1 MDRTEREILKSLRQ
15 LGKEIKMNPAAD
27 ARVYNSLLDSFRNT
41 FPVQPKFNIL
51 LSLRPVAVSLL
62 VLVFVVSGGLGIVYS
77 ARNTFPGNILYPVKR
92 LSEKTRMIFVFNRSG
107 KIVLRAEIL
116 NNRLSE
122 AKILAK
128 KAEAGDKESELELD
142 VLAQNFTEELRVL
155 KNEVNERL
163 PENQKVKEPF
173 PAKDLLNTEVDK
185 GSLPIQDSRQTF
197 AVIPAENIEKL
208 LSETRELLAGEN
220 LALAFIRIQEVEKLV
235 NQEEPK
241 TEQDVSPEE
250 SEEKEI
256 PVLEQESIIEPVEKF
271 PSTQSPSTQLP
282 NLGSVGEISNPDEKT
297 DVQGGMQ
304 RAKDAETGMIRE
316 K

>member
-1 MDRTEREILKSLRQ
+1 MKLKDLRKQ
-15 LGKEIKMNPAAD
+15 YQSIKMDPVAD
-27 ARVYNSLLDSFRNT
+27 ARVYNSLLNSFRNT
-41 FPVQPKFNIL
+41 FSVQPKFNIL

-62 VLVFVVSGGLGIVYS
+62 VLVFVFSGGLGIVYS
-77 ARNTFPGNILYPVKR
+77 AKNTLPGNILYPVKK

-122 AKILAK
+122 ARILAK
-128 KAEAGDKESELELD
+128 KAEAGDRDSELELD

-163 PENQKVKEPF
+163 PENQKAKEPF
-173 PAKDLLNTEVDK
+173 PAKDLLNTGVDK

-197 AVIPAENIEKL
+197 AVIPAENMEKL
-208 LSETRELLAGEN
+208 LAETRELLADKN
-220 LALAFIRIQEVEKLV
+220 MVLALVRIQQVEKLV
-235 NQEEPK
+235 NKEENSLNEEKQEEK
-241 TEQDVSPEE
+241 QLEANKPEINMK
-250 SEEKEI
+250 SQPIDIQEKKI
-256 PVLEQESIIEPVEKF
+256 DPVKPLE
-271 PSTQSPSTQLP
+271 
-282 NLGSVGEISNPDEKT
+282 GSVGEISNPDEKT

-304 RAKDAETGMIRE
+304 RVKDAETGMIRE

>member
-1 MDRTEREILKSLRQ
+1 MELKDLRKQ
-15 LGKEIKMNPAAD
+15 YQSIKMDPVAD
-27 ARVYNSLLDSFRNT
+27 ARVYNSLLNSFRNT
-41 FPVQPKFNIL
+41 FSVQPKFNIL

-62 VLVFVVSGGLGIVYS
+62 VLVFVFSGGLGIVYS
-77 ARNTFPGNILYPVKR
+77 AKNTLPGNILYPVKK

-122 AKILAK
+122 ARILAK
-128 KAEAGDKESELELD
+128 KAEAGDRDSELELD

-163 PENQKVKEPF
+163 PENQRAKEPF
-173 PAKDLLNTEVDK
+173 PAKDLLNTGVDK

-197 AVIPAENIEKL
+197 AVIPAENMEKL
-208 LSETRELLAGEN
+208 LAETRELLADKN
-220 LALAFIRIQEVEKLV
+220 MVLALVRIQQVEKLV
-235 NQEEPK
+235 NKEENSLNEEKQEEK
-241 TEQDVSPEE
+241 QLEANKPEINMK
-250 SEEKEI
+250 SQPIDIQEKKI
-256 PVLEQESIIEPVEKF
+256 DPVKPLE
-271 PSTQSPSTQLP
+271 
-282 NLGSVGEISNPDEKT
+282 GSVGEISNPDEKT

-304 RAKDAETGMIRE
+304 RVKDAETGMIRE

>member
-1 MDRTEREILKSLRQ
+1 MELKDLRKQ
-15 LGKEIKMNPAAD
+15 YQSIKMDPVAD
-27 ARVYNSLLDSFRNT
+27 ARVYNSLLNSFRNT
-41 FPVQPKFNIL
+41 FSVQPKFNIL

-62 VLVFVVSGGLGIVYS
+62 VLVFVFSGGLGIVYS
-77 ARNTFPGNILYPVKR
+77 AKNTLPGNILYPVKK

-122 AKILAK
+122 ARILAK
-128 KAEAGDKESELELD
+128 KAEAGDRDSELELD

-163 PENQKVKEPF
+163 PENQKAKEPF
-173 PAKDLLNTEVDK
+173 PAKDLLNTGVDK
-185 GSLPIQDSRQTF
+185 GSLPIQDNRQTF

-208 LSETRELLAGEN
+208 LAETRELLADKN
-220 LALAFIRIQEVEKLV
+220 MVLALVRIQQVEKLV
-235 NQEEPK
+235 NKEENSLNEEKQEEK
-241 TEQDVSPEE
+241 QLEANKPEINMK
-250 SEEKEI
+250 SQPIDIQEKKI
-256 PVLEQESIIEPVEKF
+256 DPVKPLE
-271 PSTQSPSTQLP
+271 
-282 NLGSVGEISNPDEKT
+282 GSVGEISNPDEKT

-304 RAKDAETGMIRE
+304 RVKDAETGMIRE